1 MNTKKNKS
9 LNTKKYK
16 LSFLTENNF
25 PLNESNKN
33 NATTEFTSSNN
44 SLNKLLNIDKTSTD
58 FHNFKRNRINNFY
71 NIKSVK
77 FINFSE
83 NSKNLLNNDF
93 YDIARLNTIA
103 NKTISSF
110 HKSKGLLPYLNNN
123 KIKVKRPS
131 LLKLQKNLT
140 NDLNTLR
147 TEYNIPNYTN
157 KDRLS
162 NIKSIFNK
170 KENDKNNYFKKD
182 LKKIDDNIYKYS
194 VMIKNLDMWD
204 KDHCQDNKAGE
215 NINLFHLLYDYFDEH
230 DLSQEKKDLLYA
242 SNIIKVRHDN
252 NNNNDDENKQKQ
264 KIMMN
269 LMKGRRR
276 ERGGIFR
283 SSIYRKQI
291 KLGELFDKKYT
302 KEFDDNLDLDPDSL
316 NLLLE
321 DQMKS
326 MFYNQIIKDRIKYE
340 KQLHDDLLKINNI
353 IFKRKN
359 IKEEKTKKLKE
370 YYAELTKLK
379 KEYDEEYTKNRKTYW
394 IRYDS
399 YEHYYKNLK
408 ESGNVNYRNQLRKK
422 AEYEDLLERGKR
434 MSIRDESLEGRV
446 VYKSPSPKKRR
457 TSIVDKNILSIY
469 KNSLKSLESEKNFKL
484 LQMNNEM
491 NSKLRE
497 IENHYGAK
505 MNKINNIKKRLEND
519 IKIHKL
525 ELTYYKG
532 INDELVHEHKVY
544 YMNKLKKGYDC
555 RKEGLMWVVYNLL
568 ELQVPLE
575 YHHFPKYLTHEQI
588 DYLKKY
594 AKAQLKQD
602 ELKIIIN
609 TLKKKQNTQKMKDV
623 LKCMDVIDNIVDLE
637 NKNILELN
645 EENEINNKDFINA
658 KMKIDKKFL
667 KLYQDNID
675 IMKNYLFKNV
685 ESLEFHKVIKEMK
698 KDIYKGSNSDI
709 NKSKKDVL
717 NVFMGDKNNKN
728 FFNFLVD
735 IKANYQR
742 LESEKEQLFE
752 KEKINYFKLIESN
765 MNNKTSIDNVAKNE
779 MIKRCLFGTR
789 LE

>member
-1 MNTKKNKS
+1 MNSIKIKS
-9 LNTKKYK
+9 LKQKHKILPPITDSNSPTY
-16 LSFLTENNF
+16 
-25 PLNESNKN
+25 ESNKTN
-33 NATTEFTSSNN
+33 TITEYNSSNN
-44 SLNKLLNIDKTSTD
+44 SLNKLLNRTKTSVD
-58 FHNFKRNRINNFY
+58 FNNSKRNRINNLDY
-71 NIKSVK
+71 PKSIK
-77 FINFSE
+77 FFNASE
-83 NSKNLLNNDF
+83 DKKANMV
-93 YDIARLNTIA
+93 Y

-110 HKSKGLLPYLNNN
+110 NKSKGIFPNLIYN
-123 KIKVKRPS
+123 KYKAKHRPS
-131 LLKLQKNLT
+131 LLKLKKNLPNEFQNINIT
-140 NDLNTLR
+140 NN
-147 TEYNIPNYTN
+147 NANN
-157 KDRLS
+157 NSKDRLS
-162 NIKSIFNK
+162 SMKTIFNK
-170 KENDKNNYFKKD
+170 NDNNKKNNFKKD
-182 LKKIDDNIYKYS
+182 LKKIDDNKYKYS
-194 VMIKNLDMWD
+194 IIIKNLDMWD
-204 KDHCQDNKAGE
+204 KDHCHDNKYSE
-215 NINLFHLLYDYFDEH
+215 NKNLFNLLYDYFEEN
-230 DLSQEKKDLLYA
+230 DLITEKNDLVYA
-242 SNIIKVRHDN
+242 SNIIKVRHEN
-252 NNNNDDENKQKQ
+252 NYNSDENKQQ
-264 KIMMN
+264 NKIIMD
-269 LMKGRRR
+269 LMKGRKK
-276 ERGGIFR
+276 ERGTIFR
-283 SSIYRKQI
+283 SSVYKNQV

-302 KEFDDNLDLDPDSL
+302 KEFDENFDLDPDTF

-326 MFYNQIIKDRIKYE
+326 MFYNQIVKDRIKYE

-359 IKEEKTKKLKE
+359 LKEEKTLKLKE
-370 YYAELTKLK
+370 YYTELTKLK
-379 KEYDEEYTKNRKTYW
+379 KEYNEKYTKNRKTYW

-408 ESGNVNYRNQLRKK
+408 ESGNLNYRNQLRKK

-434 MSIRDESLEGRV
+434 MSIKDETLEGKV
-446 VYKSPSPKKRR
+446 LFKSPSPKKRK

-469 KNSLKSLESEKNFKL
+469 KNNLKSLESEKKLKL

-491 NSKLRE
+491 NAKLRE
-497 IENHYGAK
+497 IENYYGSK
-505 MNKINNIKKRLEND
+505 ISKINSAQKRLED
-519 IKIHKL
+519 EIKIHKL
-525 ELTYYKG
+525 EINYYKK

-609 TLKKKQNTQKMKDV
+609 ILKKKQNTQKMKDV
-623 LKCMDVIDNIVDLE
+623 LKCMDVIDNIIDLDS
-637 NKNILELN
+637 KNIFEAN
-645 EENEINNKDFINA
+645 EENEINNKDFMMT

-675 IMKNYLFKNV
+675 IMKNYFFKNI
-685 ESLEFHKVIKEMK
+685 ESLEFHKVIKEFK
-698 KDIYKGSNSDI
+698 KDIYHGSNSDI

-742 LESEKEQLFE
+742 LEDEKEQLFE
-752 KEKINYFKLIESN
+752 KEKKNYFDLVENN
-765 MNNKTSIDNVAKNE
+765 MNNKTSIDNVVKNE

-789 LE
+789 LEQ

>member
-9 LNTKKYK
+9 LQTKKNK

-44 SLNKLLNIDKTSTD
+44 SLNKLLNIDKTSTN
-58 FHNFKRNRINNFY
+58 FHNSKSNLKDNLY
-71 NIKSVK
+71 NYKSVK
-77 FINFSE
+77 FINISE
-83 NSKNLLNNDF
+83 NSKNLRNDF
-93 YDIARLNTIA
+93 NDKTRLNAIS

-131 LLKLQKNLT
+131 LLKLKKNLVS
-140 NDLNTLR
+140 DLNSLR
-147 TEYNIPNYTN
+147 TENNIPNYTS

-162 NIKSIFNK
+162 NIKAIFTK
-170 KENDKNNYFKKD
+170 KENNKNDYLKKD
-182 LKKIDDNIYKYS
+182 LKKLDDNIYKYS

-204 KDHCQDNKAGE
+204 KDHCHDNKTRE
-215 NINLFHLLYDYFDEH
+215 NSNQFNLLYEYFDEH
-230 DLSQEKKDLLYA
+230 NLSQEKSDLLYA
-242 SNIIKVRHDN
+242 SNIIKVRHE
-252 NNNNDDENKQKQ
+252 NNNNDNENKQKN
-264 KIMMN
+264 KIMMD
-269 LMKGRRR
+269 LMKGRKK
-276 ERGGIFR
+276 ERGNIFR
-283 SSIYRKQI
+283 SSIYNKQL

-302 KEFDDNLDLDPDSL
+302 KEFDDNFDLDPDTL

-379 KEYDEEYTKNRKTYW
+379 KEYDNEYTKNRKTYW

-408 ESGNVNYRNQLRKK
+408 ETGNLNYHIQLRKK
-422 AEYEDLLERGKR
+422 AEYEDLLESGKR
-434 MSIRDESLEGRV
+434 MSIRDETLEGKII
-446 VYKSPSPKKRR
+446 YKSPSPKKRK

-469 KNSLKSLESEKNFKL
+469 KNSLKSLESEKNMKL

-491 NSKLRE
+491 NAKLRE
-497 IENHYGAK
+497 IENYYGTK

-519 IKIHKL
+519 IKILKL
-525 ELTYYKG
+525 ELNYYKG

-623 LKCMDVIDNIVDLE
+623 LKCMDVIDNIYDFE

-645 EENEINNKDFINA
+645 EENNINNKYFIDA

-675 IMKNYLFKNV
+675 IMKNFLFKNV
-685 ESLEFHKVIKEMK
+685 ESIEFDKVIKEFK
-698 KDIYKGSNSDI
+698 KDIYHGSNSDI
-709 NKSKKDVL
+709 NKSKRDVL

-742 LESEKEQLFE
+742 LENEKEQLFE

-765 MNNKTSIDNVAKNE
+765 MNNKTSIDNVVKNE